1 MSQEREKQLAA
12 EACAA
17 LVEPGMVI
25 GIGTGS
31 TAAYAVRKLGER
43 VREGLRVR
51 GLPTSEATRR
61 LAEAEGIP
69 LVTFADVTALDLTLD
84 GADEFDSQLNLTKGG
99 GGALFREKI
108 VAAASRRL
116 VIFADSSKRVAR
128 LGRFPLPVEV
138 NPFGWQ
144 ATAARIEALGAG
156 VKLRGGAG
164 QPFVTDN
171 HGYVLDC
178 TFGTIADPAVLVFQR
193 GRIGDG
199 DGPVRGHGRSGDRG
213 HRRAGGN
220 AAPALSRSTAPAA
233 PLRSAPAPAP

>member
-1 MSQEREKQLAA
+1 MQREREKQLAA
-12 EACAA
+12 EACVD
-17 LVEPGMVI
+17 LVEPGMVL

-43 VREGLRVR
+43 VRQGLRVR

-69 LVTFADVTALDLTLD
+69 LVTFAEVTALDLTLD
-84 GADEFDSQLNLTKGG
+84 GADEFDPQLNLIKGG

-116 VIFADSSKRVAR
+116 VIFADSSKRVPQ

-144 ATAARIEALGAG
+144 AAAARIEALGARL
-156 VKLRGGAG
+156 KLRGGAE
-164 QPFVTDN
+164 QPFLTDN

-178 TFGTIADPAVLVFQR
+178 AFAAIADPAGLEQR
-193 GRIGDG
+193 LRAITGVMVTGLFVGMAEAVIIA
-199 DGPVRGHGRSGDRG
+199 SGERVETL
-213 HRRAGGN
+213 R
-220 AAPALSRSTAPAA
+220 PA
-233 PLRSAPAPAP
+233 